1 MSSIWSESWRKI
13 KPMFNFSVMY
23 LNTWC
28 LYTGEKSVLWMWKY
42 ELMKYD
48 VLRVQNEIYEPS
60 DTAV

>member
-1 MSSIWSESWRKI
+1 
-13 KPMFNFSVMY
+13 MFNFSVMY

-28 LYTGEKSVLWMWKY
+28 LYTEEKSVLWMWKY